1 VYYPGA
7 QKIRIWLIGDLSTRR
22 ILGAQIIGHL
32 TSEVSKRIDVFAT
45 AIFCELRVEDLI
57 DVDLSYTPPLSSPY
71 DPIQISAQEWTKE
84 CFAHK

>member
-45 AIFCELRVEDLI
+45 AIFCALCAEDLI
-57 DVDLSYTPPLSSPY
+57 DLDLSYTPPLSSPY

-84 CFAHK
+84 CFASK